1 MRWASAIK
9 RVGQGWKWEWDENMP
24 TDTRHRQTTARGGNQ
39 KGKQGQA
46 GGKLLCNCRF
56 SQAAPDWLRMLLCV
70 VVVLAGDKC
79 NKNPKATRI
88 IPIVSYHG
96 THRGGG
102 GVEESYTG
110 QWAGVFRCCLI
121 NDGHC
126 GTEWWAAS
134 ALTVLHGLA
143 RPGPAR
149 TVSASDSGLRLCLLG
164 ATFML
169 MDATLL

>member
-1 MRWASAIK
+1 MEVRMRWKYANRYEAQADDSPRGESKGEAGAS
-9 RVGQGWKWEWDENMP
+9 R
-24 TDTRHRQTTARGGNQ
+24 
-39 KGKQGQA
+39 
-46 GGKLLCNCRF
+46 GKLLCNCRF

-70 VVVLAGDKC
+70 VVVLTGDKC

-96 THRGGG
+96 THRGDG

-143 RPGPAR
+143 RPGSAR
-149 TVSASDSGLRLCLLG
+149 PGQSLPPTLDYVFVSSGPLSCSWMPLYYSAGR
-164 ATFML
+164 TN
-169 MDATLL
+169 